1 MSKIRRRPAVWL
13 ALAVATAA
21 VALGGCGSQGG
32 ASGGGAS
39 GASQS
44 SAAAISS
51 RPAGLSPSPKPS
63 ATRPAQAQSAGT
75 VVITFVDVGQGDGV
89 VIKAGSWAGLI
100 DGGTAG
106 HEGAVAD
113 VLTRLGVRRLDAL
126 VVTHPHADH
135 IGDLPSLVQTYRP
148 RVAYLDARASTKAY
162 RSLMS
167 ALRTAGTRLATAFRG
182 QTLAFGSL
190 HARVLSP
197 GKPLSGDAN
206 ADSIVLLLDAGG
218 RGVLLTGDV
227 SGTAETAVGDA
238 LARGPPVYLLKVAHH
253 GSRTS
258 SSATF
263 LADVRA
269 RFAVISVGVNSYG
282 HPSPKTLARL
292 RVIGTR
298 VYTTKADGSIT
309 VTFSAGA
316 VRWSFGRPPG

>member
-1 MSKIRRRPAVWL
+1 VSKIRRKPAVWL

-21 VALGGCGSQGG
+21 VALGGCGSPGG
-32 ASGGGAS
+32 ASGSVAT

-44 SAAAISS
+44 PPAAISS
-51 RPAGLSPSPKPS
+51 QPAGLSPSPS
-63 ATRPAQAQSAGT
+63 ATRSPRAQSAGT

-89 VIKAGSWAGLI
+89 VIKAGSWSGLV

-106 HEGAVAD
+106 NEGAVAA
-113 VLTRLGVRRLDAL
+113 VLAQLGVRRLDAL

-148 RVAYLDARASTKAY
+148 RVAYLDAKASTKAY

-197 GKPLSGDAN
+197 GKTLSGDAN
-206 ADSIVLLLDAGG
+206 ADSIVLLLVANG

-227 SGTAETAVGDA
+227 AGAAETAVGDA

-258 SSATF
+258 TSAAF

-292 RVIGTR
+292 GASGTH

-309 VTFSAGA
+309 VTFSAAGA
-316 VRWSFGRPPG
+316 VRWSFGRPAD